1 MEKTILRLDNV
12 GYRYDDALPNEYV
25 LKNMNYNFECGK
37 IYAIKGKSGSGK
49 TTLANQII
57 ENLPTKAGVLM
68 AAVGEFH
75 YIIIKA
81 SKNTCTETR
90 KTLVI

>member
-49 TTLANQII
+49 TTLLSLLSVKVSTDIARIRMQ
-57 ENLPTKAGVLM
+57 
-68 AAVGEFH
+68 
-75 YIIIKA
+75 
-81 SKNTCTETR
+81 NTTNFQ
-90 KTLVI
+90 

>member
-37 IYAIKGKSGSGK
+37 IYEIGR
-49 TTLANQII
+49 
-57 ENLPTKAGVLM
+57 
-68 AAVGEFH
+68 
-75 YIIIKA
+75 A
-81 SKNTCTETR
+81 SCRER
-90 KTLVI
+90 V